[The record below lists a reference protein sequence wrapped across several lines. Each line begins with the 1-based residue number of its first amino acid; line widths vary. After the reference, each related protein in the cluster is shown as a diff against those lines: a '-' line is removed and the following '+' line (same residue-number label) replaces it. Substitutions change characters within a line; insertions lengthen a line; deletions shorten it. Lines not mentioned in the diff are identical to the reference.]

1 MAKLTQEKGYQI
13 TLWAQHPHTSSNSF
27 FKLQLLKYFG
37 LLIQVSCGGCHML
50 VCAHPRLQNGD
61 VSESSEE
68 EDENDNLNK
77 TDLNHSI
84 KVNGSVDLGGSFGAR
99 NRRRQES
106 IKRVSLSVLPPS
118 QVSPPITTALKSYW
132 IIKILID
139 FWFLWKA
146 HRIEA
151 ISSMVLCSCSLVKK
165 KANVNTVKP
174 V

>member
-1 MAKLTQEKGYQI
+1 
-13 TLWAQHPHTSSNSF
+13 
-27 FKLQLLKYFG
+27 
-37 LLIQVSCGGCHML
+37 ML

-118 QVSPPITTALKSYW
+118 QVSPPMTTALKSY
-132 IIKILID
+132 
-139 FWFLWKA
+139 
-146 HRIEA
+146 
-151 ISSMVLCSCSLVKK
+151 
-165 KANVNTVKP
+165 
-174 V
+174 